1 MEQAGVELPS
11 TGAEVER
18 VLLEQERSAL
28 LDRLI
33 AALPEQLRDPLV
45 LSTLE
50 EISPREVAAVLGISE
65 AAVRS
70 RAYRARQI
78 LKDKLMEKIG
88 SRK

>member
-1 MEQAGVELPS
+1 
-11 TGAEVER
+11 
-18 VLLEQERSAL
+18 L

-50 EISPREVAAVLGISE
+50 EISPREVAVVLGIRE

-88 SRK
+88 PRK